1 MVGKIMLIASIG
13 EKLGPI
19 KGILEET
26 MPDRLVLITF
36 KDDNKNKL
44 ELEVE
49 SIIKTKPKI
58 KVLDINKINTMES
71 WYNLLY
77 ELHDYLLEITKMQK
91 ATVSVTGGTPWL
103 SHTLHH
109 AAIMARLE
117 VVVSLHPAIE
127 GGNMHIPYPDILGL
141 SVVAEKLRNE
151 KSRYRCLK
159 YIKDL
164 EPVTLDQISSKYSS
178 DGKPLGVE
186 SIRIILNGRNRDTDN
201 EIVREGLCNISTP
214 LVEEFERKLTGKKG
228 RPSRL
233 YRLTNEGRH
242 VLKLIPSMS

>member
-1 MVGKIMLIASIG
+1 VVGKMMLIASIG
-13 EKLGPI
+13 ENLGPI
-19 KGILEET
+19 KGLLEDS
-26 MPDRLVLITF
+26 MPERLILITF
-36 KDDNKNKL
+36 NGDHRNKL

-58 KVLDINKINTMES
+58 KILDINTISSMES
-71 WYNLLY
+71 WYDLLY
-77 ELHDYLLEITKMQK
+77 ELYDYLLRITKMQK
-91 ATVSVTGGTPWL
+91 AVVSVTGGTPWL

-109 AAIMARLE
+109 AAIMARLD

-141 SVVAEKLRNE
+141 SSVAEKLRNE
-151 KSRYRCLK
+151 KSRHRCLK
-159 YIKDL
+159 YISEL
-164 EPVTLDQISSKYSS
+164 EHATLDQISKKYIS
-178 DGKPLGVE
+178 DGEVLGVE

-201 EIVREGLCNISTP
+201 EIVKEGLCNINTP

-242 VLKLIPSMS
+242 VLKLIL

>member
-1 MVGKIMLIASIG
+1 VVGKMLLIASIG

-19 KGILEET
+19 KGILEEF

-36 KDDNKNKL
+36 NDDHKNKL

-49 SIIKTKPKI
+49 SIIKTKPEVKI
-58 KVLDINKINTMES
+58 LDISKINTLDS
-71 WYNLLY
+71 WYDLLY
-77 ELHDYLLEITKMQK
+77 ELYEYLLEITKMQK

-178 DGKPLGVE
+178 DGEPLGVE

-201 EIVREGLCNISTP
+201 EIVKEGLCNISTP
-214 LVEEFERKLTGKKG
+214 LVEEFERKLTGMKG

-242 VLKLIPSMS
+242 VLKLIP